1 MYLKSLELFGFK
13 SFADKTE
20 LMIEP
25 GITVII
31 GPNGCGKSNI
41 VDSVRW
47 VLGEK
52 QAKNIRGEKM
62 EDIIFNGGNDR
73 KPLSLAEVSLSID
86 NSGRI
91 LDLDSEEVKISR
103 RIFRDGESEYLI
115 NKSGVRLKDIEKL
128 FMDTGIGKA
137 SYSIM
142 EQGKIDMILSTRA
155 EDRRYLFE
163 EAAGI
168 SRYKLE
174 KKEAEKKLQNT
185 SGNLARIND
194 IIKEIERERDIK
206 SGQAAKTK
214 EYISL
219 RKRLKDLDIRLH
231 FIDYQ
236 EAAKRTDKLKQEVEA
251 LMREKESISAR
262 ISKISAEEEMDEK
275 RKNDIQVRLFE
286 LDKEMHTF
294 RIKIEDFDNKTEKNR
309 QLIREEYNR
318 RENILKKIK
327 EKTRSLEKV
336 REEKSNTE
344 QAGIEVRKKLVED
357 SERLKNLISL
367 RTEKRDFIRKAKDR
381 ITENK
386 NHIKLD
392 EDRLKESRALLE
404 VIIKKLLD
412 AIEKRKAEMSVSEEE
427 RQAVKR
433 RIFERLDNIRK
444 YLDKAIAD
452 IGDDKKDGV
461 IESLEN
467 IDIESLQNDI
477 KKFENYEDG
486 FRSILFDK
494 TGIHAEKET
503 LDKKIND
510 TVQNIERLR
519 SEITGLE
526 EMVSTGQAELEKLN
540 SEIAGIE
547 KEIIRNENEA
557 NWIERHIESLSA
569 QIEEL
574 SGNIENYNE
583 DKSKSEEVTSNLV
596 NEIKE
601 WGSRIVEYNEKS
613 ELLRK
618 NITEYTDKRSALEKE
633 IYKRRDISKKDIENQ
648 NRIIERINEKEK
660 SLVEFEFKTANIEE
674 YLWTEYEK
682 KIIGSEPARYDYS
695 ERSGIQRDI
704 QELKKEINDL
714 GPINNL
720 AIEEYKEL
728 SKRSEYYIKQKSDI
742 EKARE
747 DIASVIEDINRTS
760 IEMFTETFGVI
771 RNNFSEIFRKLFEGG
786 DASIELNDQEN
797 VLESGIEITARPP
810 GKKPKN
816 IIMLSGGEKSLT
828 AIALLFATYMVRPSP
843 FCFLDEID
851 AALDEQNIGRFLR
864 MLQQFS
870 KSTQFIIITHNKKTV
885 SIGESIYGITMEEP
899 GVSKIVSFKLADK
912 TG

>member
-62 EDIIFNGGNDR
+62 EDIIFNGANDR
-73 KPLSLAEVSLSID
+73 KPLSLAEVSLTID

-91 LDLDSEEVKISR
+91 LDIDSEEVRVSR

-115 NKSGVRLKDIEKL
+115 NKSAVRLKDIEKL

-185 SGNLARIND
+185 SSNIARIND

-214 EYISL
+214 EYISF

-231 FIDYQ
+231 CIDFQ
-236 EAAKRTDKLKQEVEA
+236 EAARKTDKLKQEVDA
-251 LMREKESISAR
+251 LMKDKEGISAR

-294 RIKIEDFDNKTEKNR
+294 KIKIEDIENKTEKNR

-327 EKTRSLEKV
+327 EKTKSLEKV
-336 REEKSNTE
+336 REEKSKTE
-344 QAGIEVRKKLVED
+344 QTGVEVRQKLSED
-357 SERLKNLISL
+357 SEKLKNFVSL
-367 RTEKRDFIRKAKDR
+367 RTEKRDFIRNAKDR
-381 ITENK
+381 ISENK
-386 NHIKLD
+386 NHIKRD
-392 EDRLKESRALLE
+392 EDRLKESRELLE

-412 AIEKRKAEMSVSEEE
+412 AIEKRKAEMTVSEEE
-427 RQAVKR
+427 RQTVKGK
-433 RIFERLDNIRK
+433 IAEGLNNIRK
-444 YLDKAIAD
+444 HLQKALADLDGDMKAGA
-452 IGDDKKDGV
+452 
-461 IESLEN
+461 IESLKN
-467 IDIESLQNDI
+467 INIESLQNDI
-477 KKFENYEDG
+477 RKFENYEDG

-503 LDKKIND
+503 LDKKISD
-510 TVQNIERLR
+510 TVMRIDRLK
-519 SEITGLE
+519 SEVTGLE
-526 EMVSTGQAELEKLN
+526 EMVSGGQLELEKLN
-540 SEIAGIE
+540 NEIAGIE

-557 NWIERHIESLSA
+557 NWIARHLESLSD
-569 QIEEL
+569 QIDEL
-574 SGNIENYNE
+574 SGNVENYTE
-583 DKSKSEEVTSNLV
+583 DKNKSEEVTQNLV
-596 NEIKE
+596 REIKE
-601 WGSRIVEYNEKS
+601 WGSSIVEYNQKG
-613 ELLRK
+613 ELLK
-618 NITEYTDKRSALEKE
+618 KDIGEYTDKRSELERE
-633 IYKRRDISKKDIENQ
+633 IYKRRDISRKDIENQ

-660 SLVEFEFKTANIEE
+660 ALVEFEFKIANIEE

-682 KIIGSEPARYDYS
+682 KISDLEPVRYDNN
-695 ERSGIQRDI
+695 ERTDIQRNI
-704 QELKKEINDL
+704 QELKKGINDL

-720 AIEEYKEL
+720 AIEEYKDL
-728 SKRSEYYIKQKSDI
+728 SKRSEYFIKQKSDI

-747 DIASVIEDINRTS
+747 DISSVIEDINKTS

-771 RNNFSEIFRKLFEGG
+771 RSNFSEIFKKLFEGG
-786 DASIELNDQEN
+786 DASIALLDPEN
-797 VLESGIEITARPP
+797 VLESGIEITASPP

-816 IIMLSGGEKSLT
+816 INMLSGGEKSLT

-843 FCFLDEID
+843 FCYLDEID
-851 AALDEQNIGRFLR
+851 AALDEQNISRFLR